1 MADDRPRSQKELTQV
16 QHRMFKIAV
25 CIKQVP
31 ATTEVKFDPETNTL
45 IREGVES
52 QINPFDLYALEEAV
66 RVKERLQEQGE
77 EAVVTAISMGPPQ
90 AEEAL
95 REAIS
100 LGADEAILLSDRA
113 FRGADTWATSY
124 ALAKALMKIEPD
136 LVFCGMQAIDGDT
149 GQVGPGIAVH
159 MDYAQAPYVAKIESL
174 DKRKIVVKRL
184 LENGYEVCSVR
195 LPAVLTVVKEINEP
209 RTPSLRGKMNA
220 KKAQIPVWTAADI
233 DAPADKI
240 GLQGS
245 PTQVVKVFSP
255 PHREGGEKYQGE
267 SDELADKL
275 FGLLKELEI
284 V

>member
-1 MADDRPRSQKELTQV
+1 MR
-16 QHRMFKIAV
+16 ICV

-31 ATTEVKFDPETNTL
+31 ATTEVKFDPETNAL

-66 RVKERLQEQGE
+66 RVKEREGGE
-77 EAVVTAISMGPPQ
+77 STVTVISMGPPQ

-100 LGADEAILLSDRA
+100 LGADDAILLSDRA

-124 ALAKALMKIEPD
+124 ALARALAKIEPD
-136 LVFCGMQAIDGDT
+136 LIFCGMQAIDGDT

-159 MDYAQAPYVAKIESL
+159 MDYAQAPYVAKIEEL
-174 DKRKIVVKRL
+174 DAKKIVVKRL

-220 KKAQIPVWTAADI
+220 KKTEIPVWTAADI
-233 DAPADKI
+233 GAPEEKLGFA
-240 GLQGS
+240 GS

-255 PHREGGEKYQGE
+255 PHREGGEKWTGE

-275 FGLLKELEI
+275 AGLLRELEI

>member
-1 MADDRPRSQKELTQV
+1 
-16 QHRMFKIAV
+16 MFKVCV

-45 IREGVES
+45 IREGVDS

-66 RVKERLQEQGE
+66 RVKERLAADGE
-77 EAVVTAISMGPPQ
+77 EASVTVLCMGPPQ
-90 AEEAL
+90 AQDAL
-95 REAIS
+95 REAIA
-100 LGADEAILLSDRA
+100 LGGDDAVLLSDRA

-124 ALAKALMKIEPD
+124 ALACALNKIQPD
-136 LVFCGMQAIDGDT
+136 LVICGMQAIDGDT

-159 MDYAQAPYVAKIESL
+159 MDLAQAPYVAKIETI
-174 DKRKIVVKRL
+174 DTKKITVKRL
-184 LENGYEVCSVR
+184 LENGYELCAVK

-220 KKAQIPVWTAADI
+220 KKAEIPTWTAADV
-233 DAPADKI
+233 DAPEDKL

-255 PHREGGEKYQGE
+255 PHREGGEKVAGE
-267 SDELADKL
+267 PDELADRL

>member
-1 MADDRPRSQKELTQV
+1 
-16 QHRMFKIAV
+16 V

-77 EAVVTAISMGPPQ
+77 ESTLTVLTMGPPQ

-100 LGADEAILLSDRA
+100 LGADDAILLSDRA
-113 FRGADTWATSY
+113 FAGADTWATSY
-124 ALAKALMKIEPD
+124 TLARALLKLEPD

-159 MDYAQAPYVAKIESL
+159 MDYAQATYVAKIESL
-174 DKRKIVVKRL
+174 DKRKAVVKRL

-195 LPAVLTVVKEINEP
+195 PPAVLTVVKEINEP

-220 KKAQIPVWTAADI
+220 KKVVIPVWKPADI
-233 DAPADKI
+233 EAPEDKL

-245 PTQVVKVFSP
+245 PTQVIKVFSP
-255 PHREGGEKYQGE
+255 PHREGGEKWAGAP
-267 SDELADKL
+267 DELADKMC
-275 FGLLKELEI
+275 GLLKELEI

>member
-1 MADDRPRSQKELTQV
+1 MQTL
-16 QHRMFKIAV
+16 KICV

-31 ATTEVKFDPETNTL
+31 ATTEVKFNPETNTL

-66 RVKERLQEQGE
+66 RVKERLAEQGE
-77 EAVVTAISMGPPQ
+77 ESTVTVISMGPPQ
-90 AEEAL
+90 VEESL
-95 REAIS
+95 REAIA
-100 LGADEAILLSDRA
+100 LGADDAVLLSDRA
-113 FRGADTWATSY
+113 FAGADTWATSY
-124 ALAKALMKIEPD
+124 AVAKALLKIEPD

-159 MDYAQAPYVAKIESL
+159 MDYAQAAYVAKIESL
-174 DKRKIVVKRL
+174 DAKKIVVKRL
-184 LENGYEVCSVR
+184 LENGYEICSVR
-195 LPAVLTVVKEINEP
+195 LPAVLTVVKEISEP

-220 KKAQIPVWTAADI
+220 KKAEIPVWKAEDI
-233 DAPADKI
+233 DAPAEKL

-255 PHREGGEKYQGE
+255 PHREGGEKWDGE
-267 SDELADKL
+267 PEELADKL
-275 FGLLKELEI
+275 AGLLKELEI